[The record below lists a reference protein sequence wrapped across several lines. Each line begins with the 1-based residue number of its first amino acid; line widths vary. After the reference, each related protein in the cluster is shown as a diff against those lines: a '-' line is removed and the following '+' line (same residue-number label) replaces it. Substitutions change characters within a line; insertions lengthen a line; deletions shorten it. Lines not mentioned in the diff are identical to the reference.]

1 MIYVLFSF
9 DQVKD
14 FLPFSGSFLSGIS
27 ASVGSK
33 AGAMDEMVNSH
44 QASAVKNETFFL
56 LSQSL
61 SGVAGP
67 IPLMVL
73 LPSSSNVG
81 KEKTKTIHVNKK
93 LGGGNETKPNQT
105 RLS

>member
-1 MIYVLFSF
+1 MRLSFS
-9 DQVKD
+9 
-14 FLPFSGSFLSGIS
+14 
-27 ASVGSK
+27 
-33 AGAMDEMVNSH
+33 
-44 QASAVKNETFFL
+44 L

-67 IPLMVL
+67 NPLMVL

-93 LGGGNETKPNQT
+93 SGRGDKTKPNQAFIIKKMS
-105 RLS
+105 LSLYSVKQDKK